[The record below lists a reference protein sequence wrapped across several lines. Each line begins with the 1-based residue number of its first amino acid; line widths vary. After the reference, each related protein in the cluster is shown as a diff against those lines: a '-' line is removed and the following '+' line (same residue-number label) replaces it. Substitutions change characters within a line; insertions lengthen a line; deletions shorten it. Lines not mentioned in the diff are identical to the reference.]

1 MQNQRNENTPAGN
14 CGRRSR
20 CHGFTLVELLVV
32 ISIITI
38 LAAIALPAINA
49 AREASRQNVCSS
61 NLRQLGVGL
70 HEQATRRAA
79 YCSGAWDWVQD
90 GAVTEKG
97 WVADLNNTGIPVG
110 KMLCPSNNAKLS
122 EVYNQLFMMDPT
134 TLNNCVDRVGTPA
147 SVAPDGSPIVNP
159 CRRMIDA
166 GMTPG
171 SGARQIVIENQ
182 VFNKHYNTNYI
193 ASWFLVRGGVSLD
206 DSGNPRVQRSGCDNS
221 LRSTNVTTGP
231 LVQARLDAVGGTFV
245 PFLADGASVGSPAF
259 QVSGVTTDG
268 VAKSYTNGPVLKA
281 TMLPPSFAPG
291 TPHDG
296 ANGWWG
302 VWTRQTLQD
311 YRGFA
316 PVHRHMC
323 NILFADGSVRT
334 FVDENRDGF
343 LNNGFPAGNGF
354 LDDRVEMPLKEVSSL
369 YALEARLP
377 E

>member
-182 VFNKHYNTNYI
+182 VFNKHYNTNTSR
-193 ASWFLVRGGVSLD
+193 AGSW
-206 DSGNPRVQRSGCDNS
+206 CAAAC
-221 LRSTNVTTGP
+221 RSTIAAIRGCSAVAAITHCGRRTSR
-231 LVQARLDAVGGTFV
+231 LARSCKRVWMRWEGHSCLFWRTAPAWVRRRFRLAVLLRT
-245 PFLADGASVGSPAF
+245 AS
-259 QVSGVTTDG
+259 
-268 VAKSYTNGPVLKA
+268 
-281 TMLPPSFAPG
+281 PSR
-291 TPHDG
+291 TP
-296 ANGWWG
+296 
-302 VWTRQTLQD
+302 
-311 YRGFA
+311 
-316 PVHRHMC
+316 M
-323 NILFADGSVRT
+323 
-334 FVDENRDGF
+334 
-343 LNNGFPAGNGF
+343 
-354 LDDRVEMPLKEVSSL
+354 
-369 YALEARLP
+369 ALC
-377 E
+377 